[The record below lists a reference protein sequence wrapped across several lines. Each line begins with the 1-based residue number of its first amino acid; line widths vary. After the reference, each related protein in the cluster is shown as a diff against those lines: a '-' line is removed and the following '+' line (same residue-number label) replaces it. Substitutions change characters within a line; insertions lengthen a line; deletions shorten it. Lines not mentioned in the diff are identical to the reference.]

1 MRIIMRIFI
10 WGTGR
15 LVGMVVGRYIQIE
28 NVEAFIDNDRHKKS
42 YMGKNVFLPMEIV
55 NMEYD
60 AICVCNVFSKEIYKQ
75 CIELGIDTNRV
86 IFLYN
91 NCSILD
97 MNKNYDFIKNVLGQ
111 EYADIIQKRY
121 HLIRGTEA
129 YGNMFLTQEKWLG
142 GGYEETDYVRIKSF
156 ELAVKEIRKRN
167 VSGAVAEVGVF
178 RGEFAQ
184 YINYAFPDRTCY
196 LFDTFEGFDAQ
207 EALQE
212 LKNEN
217 CTNAFVEAYKQTDIE
232 VVLRRMYFLEKV
244 VIKQGYF
251 PDSLNGLEDS
261 FAFVSLDVDFEES
274 IYEGLKYFYPRLQKG
289 GYMFIHDYNSSLRG
303 VEKAVDRYEIDN
315 KVELCKMPL
324 CDANGTLVV
333 MR

>member
-1 MRIIMRIFI
+1 MRIFI

-129 YGNMFLTQEKWLG
+129 YGNLFLTEEKWLG
-142 GGYEETDYVRIKSF
+142 GGGM
-156 ELAVKEIRKRN
+156 RKLIM
-167 VSGAVAEVGVF
+167 SE
-178 RGEFAQ
+178 
-184 YINYAFPDRTCY
+184 
-196 LFDTFEGFDAQ
+196 
-207 EALQE
+207 
-212 LKNEN
+212 
-217 CTNAFVEAYKQTDIE
+217 
-232 VVLRRMYFLEKV
+232 
-244 VIKQGYF
+244 
-251 PDSLNGLEDS
+251 
-261 FAFVSLDVDFEES
+261 
-274 IYEGLKYFYPRLQKG
+274 
-289 GYMFIHDYNSSLRG
+289 
-303 VEKAVDRYEIDN
+303 
-315 KVELCKMPL
+315 
-324 CDANGTLVV
+324 
-333 MR
+333 